1 MLVLADRQVT
11 KTTSSTSLSPSPSV
25 GPQQQGTTSA
35 WPAIRLVSRER
46 AMCGLVALLQG
57 GCMYVC
63 NGGRRIWRSRPL
75 ISEPRAAEQQ
85 RDGCSVSGIAIECC
99 V

>member
-35 WPAIRLVSRER
+35 WPAIRFVSRER
-46 AMCGLVALLQG
+46 AVSFCASAARRM
-57 GCMYVC
+57 MYVC
-63 NGGRRIWRSRPL
+63 NGGRQ
-75 ISEPRAAEQQ
+75 A
-85 RDGCSVSGIAIECC
+85 GGSGA
-99 V
+99 VVL